1 MIRPDRRMP
10 LWFSW
15 EGEKVRFL
23 RECGQGL
30 LVLTQDGY
38 DVLVFWEEIEEAT
51 KVTSGH
57 LPITLL

>member
-23 RECGQGL
+23 RECGKGL
-30 LVLTQDGY
+30 LVRTLDGH
-38 DVLVFWEEIEEAT
+38 DVLVFWDDVSPA
-51 KVTSGH
+51 
-57 LPITLL
+57 P